1 MGSVALVLDRTYLV
15 WSSMAHSLSLL
26 LLCIFVLGSVEATRC
41 ARPGSLCKR
50 KTVSTPDCTCGS
62 GNTIGT
68 KCLPWTTKCGSQG
81 SSYCQYENPLP
92 ENAFCDNHVGTC
104 LEGMTCKKT
113 SASNNRRICVHDHA
127 QLETTSVAPTTSE
140 ATTVAA
146 TTAEATTAPKPPCR
160 TISTPNGL
168 SGRSCHFPFRF
179 QGVTYTQCT
188 TAGGYSTA
196 WCPTAYNAYE
206 SYHATGQ
213 WGYCGSSC
221 NGATV

>member
-1 MGSVALVLDRTYLV
+1 MGSLALWTHLV
-15 WSSMAHSLSLL
+15 WFSMAQSLSLL
-26 LLCIFVLGSVEATRC
+26 LLFVFVVLGSVEAATRC

-50 KTVSTPDCTCGS
+50 KTVSTPDCSCGS
-62 GNTIGT
+62 GNTVGT
-68 KCLPWTTKCGSQG
+68 KCLPWITKSGSQG
-81 SSYCQYENPLP
+81 SSYCQYENPLS
-92 ENAFCDNHVGTC
+92 ENAFCDNHLGVC
-104 LEGMTCKKT
+104 FEGMTCKKT

-127 QLETTSVAPTTSE
+127 QLETT
-140 ATTVAA
+140 TVAA
-146 TTAEATTAPKPPCR
+146 TTAEATTAEATTVAAPKAPCR

-168 SGRSCHFPFRF
+168 SGRSCYFPFRL

-188 TAGGYSTA
+188 TAGGYSKA

-221 NGATV
+221 DGATV

>member
-1 MGSVALVLDRTYLV
+1 MGSVALVLDTIHLV
-15 WSSMAHSLSLL
+15 CSSMAHSLSLL

-50 KTVSTPDCTCGS
+50 KTVTTPDCTCGS
-62 GNTIGT
+62 GNTVGT
-68 KCLPWTTKCGSQG
+68 KCLPWMTKSGSQG
-81 SSYCQYENPLP
+81 SSYCQYENPLS
-92 ENAFCDNHVGTC
+92 ENAFCDNHLGTC
-104 LEGMTCKKT
+104 FEGMTCKKT
-113 SASNNRRICVHDHA
+113 STSNNRRICVHDHA
-127 QLETTSVAPTTSE
+127 QLETT
-140 ATTVAA
+140 
-146 TTAEATTAPKPPCR
+146 TAETTTKAAPKAPCR

-168 SGRSCHFPFRF
+168 SGRSCYFPFRF

-188 TAGGYSTA
+188 TAGGYATA

-221 NGATV
+221 DGATV

>member
-1 MGSVALVLDRTYLV
+1 MGSVALVLDWIHLV
-15 WSSMAHSLSLL
+15 WSGMAHSLYFLR
-26 LLCIFVLGSVEATRC
+26 SVEATRC
-41 ARPGSLCKR
+41 ARPGSICKR

-68 KCLPWTTKCGSQG
+68 KCLPWMTKSGSQG

-92 ENAFCDNHVGTC
+92 ENAFCDNHLGTC
-104 LEGMTCKKT
+104 FEGMTCKKT
-113 SASNNRRICVHDHA
+113 STSNNRRICVHDHA
-127 QLETTSVAPTTSE
+127 KLETTSAAPTT
-140 ATTVAA
+140 
-146 TTAEATTAPKPPCR
+146 AEVTIAPKQPCR

>member
-1 MGSVALVLDRTYLV
+1 MGSVALVLDWIHLV
-15 WSSMAHSLSLL
+15 CSSMAHSLSFLL
-26 LLCIFVLGSVEATRC
+26 LSIFVLGSVEATRC

-62 GNTIGT
+62 GNTVGT
-68 KCLPWTTKCGSQG
+68 KCIPWMTKSGSQG
-81 SSYCQYENPLP
+81 SSYCQYENPLS
-92 ENAFCDNHVGTC
+92 ENAFCDNHLGTC
-104 LEGMTCKKT
+104 FEGMTCKKT
-113 SASNNRRICVHDHA
+113 SDSNNRRICVHDHA
-127 QLETTSVAPTTSE
+127 QLETT
-140 ATTVAA
+140 TV
-146 TTAEATTAPKPPCR
+146 EATTAAAPKAPCR

-168 SGRSCHFPFRF
+168 AGRSCYFPFRF

-188 TAGGYSTA
+188 TAGGYSKA

-221 NGATV
+221 DGATV